1 MPGVDI
7 RKDDTVKVIAGKDLG
22 HQGRVVH
29 VDPRKGRVLVE
40 GAARA
45 KKHTRTG
52 SKRSTSGQSL
62 QQGGIIDMEQ
72 MIDIS
77 NVQVVCKTCNKSTR
91 VAHRVDD
98 DGHKARVCKQCGAD
112 L

>member
-7 RKDDTVKVIAGKDLG
+7 RKDDTVKVIAGKDVG
-22 HQGRVVH
+22 HQGRVVR

-40 GAARA
+40 GAGRA

-52 SKRSTSGQSL
+52 SKRSTSGQTL

-72 MIDIS
+72 LIDIS
-77 NVQVVCKTCNKSTR
+77 NVQVVCKTCNKATR
-91 VAHRVDD
+91 VGHRVE
-98 DGHKARVCKQCGAD
+98 DGVKARVCKKCGAD